1 MADQPSIRGLINRLK
16 LPQAMARRIA
26 ISDLTRRNEP
36 EAIEAL
42 IAHLPRETD
51 ERALLRLIDYLG
63 EKRCAAAMDALTTI
77 RDNPETPVEIAHAA
91 TIACDRIEKGA
102 G

>member
-26 ISDLTRRNEP
+26 ISDLTRRSEP
-36 EAIEAL
+36 EAVEAL
-42 IAHLPRETD
+42 IAHLQRETD
-51 ERALLRLIDYLG
+51 EKALLRLIDYLG
-63 EKRCAAAMDALTTI
+63 EKRCTAAKDALTTI

-102 G
+102 D

>member
-26 ISDLTRRNEP
+26 ISDLTRRAEP

-42 IAHLPRETD
+42 IAHLERETD
-51 ERALLRLIDYLG
+51 VKALLRIIDHLGQQRHTPAMIALI
-63 EKRCAAAMDALTTI
+63 TI
-77 RDNPETPVEIAHAA
+77 RDHPDTPVEIAHAA
-91 TIACDRIEKGA
+91 TIACDRIENGA
-102 G
+102 T